1 MAVVDASFQFLQW
14 QALYSKQK
22 PYEVFLPAESF
33 QNKIPRSNLVFEPHS
48 VRVHDVRT
56 QRDEYTLDTHGF
68 QFIRH
73 ITMVEDFKDRTVVQ
87 QSYIPEMERLL
98 GQHLSQSQ
106 GGHGDA
112 VRTVCFDFRLRE
124 SIDTDEFA
132 KRNINL
138 EDGFDRLLPA
148 THPHIDQSTRGAVLR
163 VKRHMGEEA
172 EKLLKGRVRVINV
185 WRPLADVR
193 SWPLALCDART
204 VSPDDLVTCDIVR
217 RRYVGETYF
226 GKFNPAQKWH
236 YLSGMT
242 PEDVIFIKVYDSDQ
256 TVQVQRKRFYCNS
269 TQDMC
274 LTLLLCRI
282 GCLHASFQLTDSPH
296 PRVSIEL
303 RILVFGG

>member
-1 MAVVDASFQFLQW
+1 MAADASFQFLQW
-14 QALYSKQK
+14 QPLYSKQK

-33 QNKIPRSNLVFEPHS
+33 QNKIPRSNLIFEPHS
-48 VRVHDVRT
+48 VRVHDVRDR
-56 QRDEYTLDTHGF
+56 RDEYTLDTHGF

-73 ITMVEDFKDRTVVQ
+73 KTTGKDFKDRSVVEGA
-87 QSYIPEMERLL
+87 YIPEMERLL
-98 GQHLSQSQ
+98 QQHLSEE
-106 GGHGDA
+106 GHDGEGI
-112 VRTVCFDFRLRE
+112 RTVCFDFRLRE
-124 SIDTDEFA
+124 SIDADEFA
-132 KRNINL
+132 QRTINL

-148 THPHIDQSTRGAVLR
+148 THPHIDQSTRGALLR

-172 EKLLKGRVRVINV
+172 EQLLKGRVRVIKYAFSPPLALGHVGTQLTLEMLSV
-185 WRPLADVR
+185 WRPLANVT

-204 VSPDDLVTCDIVR
+204 VSPEDLVTCDIVR

-226 GKFNPAQKWH
+226 GKHNPKHKWH

-256 TVQVQRKRFYCNS
+256 TVEAQRC
-269 TQDMC
+269 M
-274 LTLLLCRI
+274 
-282 GCLHASFQLTDSPH
+282 HASFQHTESSE